1 MLTIGLY
8 LNITDAIMDM
18 LGSDEA
24 RAAILTYYQKS
35 DEPEAVE
42 NAIEEV
48 RCMGRETVSSRQAW
62 GQR

>member
-1 MLTIGLY
+1 
-8 LNITDAIMDM
+8 MDM
-18 LGSDEA
+18 LGSEEA
-24 RAAILTYYQKS
+24 RAAILSFYRSS

-48 RCMGRETVSSRQAW
+48 RSMGRESVSSRQEW